1 MDIPTLKGE
10 PRTKSGTRVA
20 RRVRQ
25 SGRLPAVV
33 YGHGEPP
40 ESVSLDGHDVLV
52 ALAHGARTLAVD
64 LGGATKQFLIKD
76 VQYDHLAAHPIHL
89 DLMRVD
95 LTERVQVSVGIEL
108 KGTPKGVSEG
118 GILEQLMTSIEVE
131 CVVTDI
137 PETLHPVVTH
147 LHVGD
152 SLLVKD
158 LEFPASVTPL
168 AGPEERVAMVR
179 TMAAAPVEA
188 EATAEGA
195 EPATA
200 EPEIISR
207 GKKVDEG
214 EEGS

>member
-10 PRTKSGTRVA
+10 PRTKRGTRVA
-20 RRVRQ
+20 RQVRKN
-25 SGRLPAVV
+25 GRLPAVV

-40 ESVSLDGHDVLV
+40 ESVSLDGHDLLV

-64 LGGATKQFLIKD
+64 MGGTVKQFLIKD

-118 GILEQLMTSIEVE
+118 GILDQLMSSIDVE

-152 SLLVKD
+152 SLLVRD
-158 LEFPASVTPL
+158 LEFPPRVTPL
-168 AGPEERVAMVR
+168 ADPEERVAMVR
-179 TMAAAPVEA
+179 TMAAAPVDA
-188 EATAEGA
+188 EAAVDGA
-195 EPATA
+195 EAATA

-207 GKKVDEG
+207 GKKDEEG